1 MTTGIITSR
10 TEINIQRNRKMVNG
24 VMGCQRRDYLFPWQ
38 LTTSSHDQPNGHAF
52 VPHGGISGPLAT
64 MDEVLV
70 DKAPR
75 RIKVASEIRIRCFTV
90 ESLLKVNRT
99 VKVAESVPCSESGTK
114 MPFLSA
120 ADDFLNTLKA
130 IPCFWTRLRYLGG
143 LRRRNGNPSHWGLER
158 VHGQNAAEQAIRD
171 AQQAVFAQVLRR
183 PLKELLEDGRLS
195 AAEDGLACIQFF
207 ERLSE
212 QKKTLLPETL
222 GGGPARHFNSVLM
235 AMSALSQAHSVA
247 SRPAA

>member
-1 MTTGIITSR
+1 
-10 TEINIQRNRKMVNG
+10 
-24 VMGCQRRDYLFPWQ
+24 
-38 LTTSSHDQPNGHAF
+38 
-52 VPHGGISGPLAT
+52 

-99 VKVAESVPCSESGTK
+99 VKVAEFSRGPELESKSVPCSESGTK

-195 AAEDGLACIQFF
+195 AAEGGLACVQFF
-207 ERLSE
+207 ESLSE